1 MGTQSQHQDSRSR
14 LEEIN
19 QDGKVRSEGGGHLLV
34 ENPLK
39 MLLEAAYQKGFEDGM
54 TFISQ
59 PSRKGVSGAKLAV

>member
-14 LEEIN
+14 LAQVN
-19 QDGKVRSEGGGHLLV
+19 QNEQVRTEGGGHLLV

-54 TFISQ
+54 SFIT
-59 PSRKGVSGAKLAV
+59 RKVQ